1 MLRVRLLVWL
11 VVNKTLKFRLT
22 ILILLTINY
31 PLTALKLKPEIISQG
46 DQELI
51 VYMTILETWDETL
64 ITTPQTSKRVLSNVN
79 RLWWYSNPFQN
90 DS

>member
-1 MLRVRLLVWL
+1 MYLPLFLYLYESFWKGFKSDQRRLTLLRVRLLVWL

-51 VYMTILETWDETL
+51 VHMTILET
-64 ITTPQTSKRVLSNVN
+64 
-79 RLWWYSNPFQN
+79 
-90 DS
+90 

>member
-1 MLRVRLLVWL
+1 MYLLLFLYLYESFWKGFKSDQRRLTLLRVRLLVWL

-46 DQELI
+46 DRELI
-51 VYMTILETWDETL
+51 VYMTILET
-64 ITTPQTSKRVLSNVN
+64 
-79 RLWWYSNPFQN
+79 
-90 DS
+90 

>member
-1 MLRVRLLVWL
+1 MYLPLFLYLYESFWKGFKSDQRRLTLLRVRLLVWL
-11 VVNKTLKFRLT
+11 VVNKSLKFRLT

-51 VYMTILETWDETL
+51 VYMTILET
-64 ITTPQTSKRVLSNVN
+64 
-79 RLWWYSNPFQN
+79 
-90 DS
+90 